1 MESVTDF
8 TEMESVTIRKKK
20 TNAPC
25 ENVIMR
31 ISTFRYRT
39 MSSRRRVNLK
49 NNIRLNSDLMKK
61 SFEMFNGQIE
71 TVKSYDNVNYIIVG
85 INCLFKWVFTDN
97 ISLRGTYQ
105 LIFWCLC
112 IIVALRFEQWLFLF
126 VILCISLFDI
136 SCNHIL
142 INKSKSQKFLYKTHN
157 Y

>member
-20 TNAPC
+20 PNAPC

-71 TVKSYDNVNYIIVG
+71 TVKSYDNVNYIIVD
-85 INCLFKWVFTDN
+85 INCLFKGVFTDN
-97 ISLRGTYQ
+97 SLKGT
-105 LIFWCLC
+105 
-112 IIVALRFEQWLFLF
+112 
-126 VILCISLFDI
+126 
-136 SCNHIL
+136 
-142 INKSKSQKFLYKTHN
+142 
-157 Y
+157 